1 MARMP
6 RHVAISSLVAPCLAF
21 DRIEVKVMSFKIA
34 IIGAGSVGFTKKLF
48 TDILCVPE
56 FRDIEFALTD
66 LSEHNLGMIKAILD
80 RIVEANNLP
89 TKRTSMTDCRKAVEG
104 AR

>member
-1 MARMP
+1 
-6 RHVAISSLVAPCLAF
+6 
-21 DRIEVKVMSFKIA
+21 MSFKIA

-80 RIVEANNLP
+80 KVVEASLTRAMP
-89 TKRTSMTDCRKAVEG
+89 DWLVTVTTRL
-104 AR
+104 